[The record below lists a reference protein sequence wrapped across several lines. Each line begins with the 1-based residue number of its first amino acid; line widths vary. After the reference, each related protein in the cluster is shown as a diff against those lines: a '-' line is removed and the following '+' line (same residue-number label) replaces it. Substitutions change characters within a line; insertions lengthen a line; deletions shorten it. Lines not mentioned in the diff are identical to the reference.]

1 MYRTLEI
8 GPDKLPLRRRI
19 FWRSFALMLLLIIG
33 ITMTAIF
40 SQTRNFHNASKTFY
54 VTQAQLMTMQLP
66 DQILWNDKIGLLQRL
81 QRTVDSDSAIAY
93 AYLSVNGSPL
103 VHTFDNGFPQD
114 LVGLSTPYDKIIAYR
129 TIIDQD
135 NQIFDHIMTDIATT
149 QAVLHFGLRHSELN
163 RRAWQDL
170 QQILTMAFLALC
182 LGAALSCQIAHV
194 TTSEVE
200 EATIGLYRERRFL
213 QSVIDGV
220 VDPIR
225 VLNTNKEIIMLNRSA
240 QTELGN
246 EDCLGEKCRECDNGN
261 GNNDNE
267 CPFET
272 VRRTQQPV
280 RILQHRRDKE
290 DTLSIYEIEA
300 SPLINNGQ
308 FDGMVST
315 ARNITDRLR
324 LEASL
329 DEKESRLLYMSNHD
343 LLTNLPNRVLFRN
356 RLNQA
361 IARNHEG
368 SHVVLLFIGLDRFTK
383 INESLGR
390 EIGDNT
396 LTQAAERFHNCLA
409 ENQILA
415 RLGGDEFA
423 VIMEDCRHPQDAA
436 KTAKKLLE
444 QLTEPIHVQ
453 PNEIYLT
460 ASIGISSYPQDGE
473 SPKTLMSHADI
484 AMTRAKSEGK
494 DRYQFFEREMTQTT
508 KRVFELENDLRKAVA
523 RNELRVYYQ
532 PQIQLDSQQITGME
546 ALVRWQHPQRGLISP
561 ADFIPLAE
569 ETGLIVSIGEWV
581 LRQACQQV
589 AMWHD
594 QGLPAVTVAVNLSP
608 LQFRHKAL
616 VRNVA
621 KTLKETGINPACLE
635 LEVTESMIMDSIDKS
650 TATMIE
656 LTELGAGLAI
666 DDFGTGYSSLS
677 YLRYFPLTKLKIDK
691 SFIERVTSDEHDA
704 ALATSVIALAHSLNL
719 KVVAEGIEHEDQV
732 QFLVKRS
739 CHQGQGFL
747 FSRPVPAEDMEQLLR
762 QIQ

>member
-1 MYRTLEI
+1 MYRTIAI

-33 ITMTAIF
+33 VTMTAIF
-40 SQTRNFHNASKTFY
+40 SQTSHFHKASKTFY
-54 VTQAQLMTMQLP
+54 ATQAQLMTLQLP

-93 AYLSVNGSPL
+93 AYLTVQGSPL
-103 VHTFDNGFPQD
+103 VHTFDKGFPQD

-129 TIIDQD
+129 TIIGQD
-135 NQIFDHIMTDIATT
+135 GEIFDHIMSDIPTT

-163 RRAWQDL
+163 RRSWKDL
-170 QQILTMAFLALC
+170 QHILTMAVLALF

-194 TTSEVE
+194 TTGEVE
-200 EATIGLYRERRFL
+200 EATQDLYKERRFL
-213 QSVIDGV
+213 QTVIDGV

-225 VLNTNKEIIMLNRSA
+225 VLNHHKEIIMLNRSA
-240 QTELGN
+240 QSELSK
-246 EDCLGEKCRECDNGN
+246 EDCLGEKCRECHNGVDDDN
-261 GNNDNE
+261 NE

-272 VRRTQQPV
+272 VRRTRQAV
-280 RILQHRRDKE
+280 RILEHHRDQE

-300 SPLINNGQ
+300 SPLINDGH
-308 FDGMVST
+308 FEGMVAT

-361 IARNHEG
+361 IARSQNN
-368 SHVVLLFIGLDRFTK
+368 HVVLLFIGLDRFTK

-396 LTQAAERFHNCLA
+396 LTQAAERFRRCLT
-409 ENQILA
+409 ENHTLA

-423 VIMEDCRHPQDAA
+423 VIMEDCRHPRDAA
-436 KTAKKLLE
+436 QTAKNLLE
-444 QLTEPIHVQ
+444 QLIEPIHVH

-473 SPKTLMSHADI
+473 TPKTLMSHADI

-494 DRYQFFEREMTQTT
+494 DRYQFFEREMTRST
-508 KRVFELENDLRKAVA
+508 KREFELENDLRKAVA

-532 PQIQLDSQQITGME
+532 PQIQLDTQKITGME
-546 ALVRWQHPQRGLISP
+546 ALVRWQHPQRGLIPP

-581 LRQACQQV
+581 LHQACRQV
-589 AMWHD
+589 AQWHD

-621 KTLKETGINPACLE
+621 KTLHETGINPACLE
-635 LEVTESMIMDSIDKS
+635 LEVTESMIMDSIDQS
-650 TATMIE
+650 TATMLE

-704 ALATSVIALAHSLNL
+704 ALATAVIALAHSLNL

-732 QFLVKRS
+732 QFLVQRS

-747 FSRPVPAEDMEQLLR
+747 FSEPVAAPAMEQLLR

>member
-1 MYRTLEI
+1 MYRTIAI

-33 ITMTAIF
+33 VTMTAIF
-40 SQTRNFHNASKTFY
+40 SQTSHFHKASKTFY
-54 VTQAQLMTMQLP
+54 ATQAQLMTLQLP

-93 AYLSVNGSPL
+93 AYLTVQGSPL
-103 VHTFDNGFPQD
+103 VHTFDKGFPLD

-129 TIIDQD
+129 TIIGQD
-135 NQIFDHIMTDIATT
+135 GEIFDHIMSDIPTT

-163 RRAWQDL
+163 RRSWKDL
-170 QQILTMAFLALC
+170 QHILTMAVLALF

-194 TTSEVE
+194 TTGEVE
-200 EATIGLYRERRFL
+200 EATQDLYKERRFL
-213 QSVIDGV
+213 QTVIDGV

-225 VLNTNKEIIMLNRSA
+225 VLNHHKEIIMLNRSA
-240 QTELGN
+240 QSELSK
-246 EDCLGEKCRECDNGN
+246 EDCLGEKCRECHNGVDDD
-261 GNNDNE
+261 DNE

-272 VRRTQQPV
+272 VRRTRQAV
-280 RILQHRRDKE
+280 RILQHRRDQE

-300 SPLINNGQ
+300 SPLINDGH
-308 FDGMVST
+308 FEGMVAT

-361 IARNHEG
+361 IARSQNN
-368 SHVVLLFIGLDRFTK
+368 HVVLLFIGLDRFTK

-396 LTQAAERFHNCLA
+396 LTQAAERFRRCLT
-409 ENQILA
+409 ENHTLA

-423 VIMEDCRHPQDAA
+423 VIMEDCRHPRDAA
-436 KTAKKLLE
+436 QTAKSLLE
-444 QLTEPIHVQ
+444 QLIEPIHVH

-473 SPKTLMSHADI
+473 TPKTLMSHADI

-494 DRYQFFEREMTQTT
+494 DRYQFFEREMTRST
-508 KRVFELENDLRKAVA
+508 KREFELENDLRKAVA

-532 PQIQLDSQQITGME
+532 PQIQLDTQKITGME
-546 ALVRWQHPQRGLISP
+546 ALIRWQHPQRGLIPP

-581 LRQACQQV
+581 LHQACRQV
-589 AMWHD
+589 AQWHD

-621 KTLKETGINPACLE
+621 KTLHETGINPACLE
-635 LEVTESMIMDSIDKS
+635 LEVTESMIMDSVDKS
-650 TATMIE
+650 TATMLE
-656 LTELGAGLAI
+656 LTKLGAGLAI

-732 QFLVKRS
+732 QFLVQRS

-747 FSRPVPAEDMEQLLR
+747 FSEPVAAPAMEQLLR